1 MLPHLYLDHNASS
14 PLDPRVLAVLIESSE
29 LFFGNPSSQ
38 HQKGQQAR
46 SALQK
51 ARSQIAGFL
60 GFRPQELTF
69 CSSGTE
75 GMNML
80 LRGWCQMHPGGH
92 VITSSSEHA
101 CVYETLRLLQRS
113 GQKVTFLSTGLHGS
127 VHPCAVEPLLQE
139 TQGPILLVFM
149 AVNNE
154 TGVKT
159 DLHEMSEL
167 ATRYKAPLC
176 VDGVALLGKESFKL
190 PQGVSAFCCSAHK
203 IHGPK
208 GIAAVALRG
217 WSCPALLTGGG
228 QEFGRRAGT
237 EAVPLIMAFAEAVK
251 CVEREQG
258 DFLPRI
264 KRLRDLFEQLVCMQL
279 ADVVRHGSG
288 QRVGNTS
295 NLSFLGCDGE
305 ALVIALDQAGIAAS
319 HGSACASGA
328 TEPSRVLK
336 EMGVP
341 KEQASSAVRFSLS
354 RSNTEE
360 EIRRVVEALCY
371 IVPNLRR
378 ADR

>member
-1 MLPHLYLDHNASS
+1 MFPLLYLDHNASS

-51 ARSQIAGFL
+51 ARSQIAGAL

-80 LRGWCQMHPGGH
+80 VRGWCQMHPEGH

-101 CVYETLRLLQRS
+101 CVYETLRLLQRA
-113 GQKVTFLSTGLHGS
+113 GQQVSFLSTGLHGS
-127 VHPCAVEPLLQE
+127 VLPAAVEPFLQE
-139 TQGPILLVFM
+139 MKGPTLLVFM

-159 DLHEMSEL
+159 DLQGIAEL
-167 ATRYKAPLC
+167 ATRYKALLC
-176 VDGVALLGKESFKL
+176 VDGVALLGKESLKI

-217 WSCPALLTGGG
+217 WNCPALLTGGG

-237 EAVPLIMAFAEAVK
+237 EAVPLVMAFAEAVK
-251 CVEREQG
+251 WVEREQM

-264 KRLRDLFEQLVCMQL
+264 KRLRDLFEQLLHTQL
-279 ADVVRHGSG
+279 ADVVRLGSG

-295 NLSFLGCDGE
+295 NLSFLSCDGE

-328 TEPSRVLK
+328 IEPSRVLK

-341 KEQASSAVRFSLS
+341 AEQANSAVRFSLS
-354 RSNTEE
+354 RNTTEE

-371 IVPNLRR
+371 IVPSLRKSR
-378 ADR
+378 P